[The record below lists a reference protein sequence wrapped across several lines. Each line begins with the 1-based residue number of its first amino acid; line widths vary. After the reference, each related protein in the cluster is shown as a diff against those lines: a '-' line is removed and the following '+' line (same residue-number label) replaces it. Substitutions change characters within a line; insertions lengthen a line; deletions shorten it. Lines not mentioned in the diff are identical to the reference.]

1 MRRAV
6 AVGAD
11 RLGLRRRQRKGGRG
25 RGAGLDRDTQRTQRA
40 WGGEEGEFLAPG
52 QVAQALVPD
61 DEVVCLLPQLGQ
73 RRPDLPAT
81 RRWLGACAA
90 LALALGPGYAGGPPG
105 GGMRR
110 DSGLRL
116 ACAGPVGW
124 HRRTPA
130 DLLRRICD

>member
-1 MRRAV
+1 MASRI
-6 AVGAD
+6 
-11 RLGLRRRQRKGGRG
+11 L
-25 RGAGLDRDTQRTQRA
+25 RGAG
-40 WGGEEGEFLAPG
+40 GGGGMGREEGEFLAPG